1 MGNDY
6 ITVFRYFTDES
17 YFLQPLCKAWQK
29 TFVNKT
35 GRAVGSTRT
44 SKAHHSMIPCRHP
57 RDAIRPYWLLFRP
70 PGTVQIVVTPLNILL
85 SQSVRCINKA
95 LFKGI
100 FMSQETATTETFG
113 WVVYNQDL
121 FHTVAAIE

>member
-6 ITVFRYFTDES
+6 IKVFRYFTDES

-44 SKAHHSMIPCRHP
+44 SKPI
-57 RDAIRPYWLLFRP
+57 IRIIARSFTVDLCMVATVTGNAPFFGCLF
-70 PGTVQIVVTPLNILL
+70 GHL
-85 SQSVRCINKA
+85 
-95 LFKGI
+95 
-100 FMSQETATTETFG
+100 
-113 WVVYNQDL
+113 
-121 FHTVAAIE
+121 

>member
-1 MGNDY
+1 MMGNDY

-29 TFVNKT
+29 TFVNKA

-70 PGTVQIVVTPLNILL
+70 PGCGDASEYSA
-85 SQSVRCINKA
+85 SQNVRCINKA